1 MQFISMQVAIHSIF
15 GEKDDTMLSNAQWS
29 SGNTF
34 VSEAKGL
41 RFKSRTVQIGLN
53 VANGSPPLRQFYQRS
68 CIVRAQWRADGP
80 ENSLHTAA

>member
-34 VSEAKGL
+34 VSEA
-41 RFKSRTVQIGLN
+41 
-53 VANGSPPLRQFYQRS
+53 
-68 CIVRAQWRADGP
+68 
-80 ENSLHTAA
+80 